1 MREKSKGHWRG
12 ILGMD
17 AKGTGVTLQG
27 CAGSIWCQHPPMW
40 IVHIPFWRGDG
51 WLSRGPSSWQR
62 TSQSGGAL
70 KDRVNYPPP
79 SLHLSSPYRNPL
91 QGHCT
96 FSSIHQDSSSKEGP
110 GERSEP
116 KWTPAYAT
124 LLPDVVS
131 TSDWYTWTESYNTPE
146 ISLLHFTVQLKNHS

>member
-79 SLHLSSPYRNPL
+79 TLSIYPAPIGIHCKATALLAAYTRTAAPRKDLVSAVSPSEHQPMLRCYLMLYLHQIGIHEQSPTT
-91 QGHCT
+91 H
-96 FSSIHQDSSSKEGP
+96 
-110 GERSEP
+110 
-116 KWTPAYAT
+116 
-124 LLPDVVS
+124 
-131 TSDWYTWTESYNTPE
+131 
-146 ISLLHFTVQLKNHS
+146 LK